1 MKKIKDFEDIAAGY
15 EIEREPRPKKPKSGP
30 LGALVFIFL
39 IFIIVYAFSC
49 CSGSDNK
56 QAEPKDTKLE
66 TVYYLKERSE
76 RIVKEAL
83 KAPSTAEFPSISE
96 WEFRGDLEDKVY
108 AISYVDAQNSFGAM
122 IREKFTI
129 EFEYQDGK
137 YEPICFS
144 LGDEFVFDY
153 RESGGK

>member
-1 MKKIKDFEDIAAGY
+1 MKRIKDFEDIAAGY
-15 EIEREPRPKKPKSGP
+15 EVEREQKPKKAKGGMW
-30 LGALVFIFL
+30 GALAFVVL
-39 IFIIVYAFSC
+39 IFIIVFEFSSC
-49 CSGSDNK
+49 GGNENK

-96 WEFRGDLEDKVY
+96 WEFRGNLEDKVY

-122 IREKFTI
+122 IREKFMI
-129 EFEYQDGK
+129 EFEYQDGE

-153 RESGGK
+153 RESGGE